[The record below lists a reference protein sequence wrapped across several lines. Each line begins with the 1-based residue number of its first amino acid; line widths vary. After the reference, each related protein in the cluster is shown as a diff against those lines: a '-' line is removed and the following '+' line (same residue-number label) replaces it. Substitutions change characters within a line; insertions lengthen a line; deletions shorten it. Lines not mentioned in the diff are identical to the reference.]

1 MWQSFEKGWVFWP
14 FVRLSCTSRQ
24 SGFSLSRQKYYQ
36 QAFLESRTWD
46 LWANWGPAS
55 CVQASTIL
63 RNSNIICIQRKIHF
77 FSKKI
82 AFFSKNFTKIINLR
96 FAQNSE
102 IVAYLAKT
110 HVFCVNFAMKNFLNL
125 LKKFF
130 YFENSLFANEKFAF
144 KFAVRV
150 FPNFELLRL
159 NKQDQLIH
167 DRI

>member
-1 MWQSFEKGWVFWP
+1 MVTLPAGVNCIIVFQVRKKMWQSFEKGWVFWP

-36 QAFLESRTWD
+36 QAFLESRTWE

-55 CVQASTIL
+55 CAQASTIL
-63 RNSNIICIQRKIHF
+63 RNSKKICIQRKIHF

-110 HVFCVNFAMKNFLNL
+110 HVFCVNHVFFL
-125 LKKFF
+125 FW
-130 YFENSLFANEKFAF
+130 KFAF
-144 KFAVRV
+144 CKRKIRF
-150 FPNFELLRL
+150 
-159 NKQDQLIH
+159 
-167 DRI
+167 